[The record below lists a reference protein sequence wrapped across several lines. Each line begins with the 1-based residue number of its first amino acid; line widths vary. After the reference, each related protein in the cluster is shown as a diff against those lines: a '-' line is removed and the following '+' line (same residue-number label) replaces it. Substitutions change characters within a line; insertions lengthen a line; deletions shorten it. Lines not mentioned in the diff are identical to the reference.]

1 MRKMKIFTKRKLL
14 IQWNIPVLMRKQLVQ
29 IKIDWKEDRDSWRII
44 QSSHNKQW
52 PRCRNRMK
60 EAIQRL
66 ITESLKRKS
75 DVDFIQAVLM
85 LNVHLLILLKNV
97 NSFQSAQMAIDAY
110 MFIQTANL
118 ELSAQIKVA
127 FFNTREKE
135 RFQLKWTQWCKWCKL
150 SWVSKF
156 KNQELTQLQWRNSPV
171 QHLNSIKPDKL
182 VMVIKMTKPN
192 NNSNEKK

>member
-1 MRKMKIFTKRKLL
+1 
-14 IQWNIPVLMRKQLVQ
+14 
-29 IKIDWKEDRDSWRII
+29 
-44 QSSHNKQW
+44 
-52 PRCRNRMK
+52 MK

-135 RFQLKWTQWCKWCKL
+135 RFQLK
-150 SWVSKF
+150 
-156 KNQELTQLQWRNSPV
+156 
-171 QHLNSIKPDKL
+171 
-182 VMVIKMTKPN
+182 
-192 NNSNEKK
+192 